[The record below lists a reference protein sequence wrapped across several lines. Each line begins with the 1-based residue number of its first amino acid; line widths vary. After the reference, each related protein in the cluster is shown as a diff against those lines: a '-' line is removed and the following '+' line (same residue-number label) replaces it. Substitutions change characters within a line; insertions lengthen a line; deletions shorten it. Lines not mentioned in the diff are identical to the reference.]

1 MLTTDARQ
9 VTGYSKLYTVLKDFS
24 IPLAALIWVVVS
36 WYRDNRRILSI
47 RQVGDQYSDR
57 ITSRPDSL
65 TNYSVE
71 VAITN
76 DSPRANIVVAYYSL
90 ELPWKD
96 DALDPLPDPI
106 EFDPPS

>member
-1 MLTTDARQ
+1 M
-9 VTGYSKLYTVLKDFS
+9 
-24 IPLAALIWVVVS
+24 
-36 WYRDNRRILSI
+36 
-47 RQVGDQYSDR
+47 
-57 ITSRPDSL
+57 